1 MRPLPG
7 RVAQIRIGEVFMRVN
22 VAVIAICLAI
32 VGLSEAQGTGAEM
45 APRLTNIPAQPLG
58 TALKALARELGLQ
71 VIYRTDLVDDVWSG
85 GAVGQL
91 TPKEAL
97 EKLVDGTGLTYRYL
111 NETTVTIEK
120 ASVQ

>member
-1 MRPLPG
+1 M
-7 RVAQIRIGEVFMRVN
+7 FMRVN

-32 VGLSEAQGTGAEM
+32 VGLSESQGGGTEIA
-45 APRLTNIPAQPLG
+45 RTLTNIPAQPLG
-58 TALKALARELGLQ
+58 TALKALARDLGLQ
-71 VIYRTDLVDDVWSG
+71 VIYRADLVDDVWSS

-97 EKLVDGTGLTYRYL
+97 EKLMDGTGLTYRYL
-111 NETTVTIEK
+111 NESTVTIEK